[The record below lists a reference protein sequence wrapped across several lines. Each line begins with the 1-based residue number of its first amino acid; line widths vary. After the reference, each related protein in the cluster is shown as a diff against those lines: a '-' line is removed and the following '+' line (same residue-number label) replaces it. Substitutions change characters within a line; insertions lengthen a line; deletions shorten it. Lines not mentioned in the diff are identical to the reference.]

1 MNRVVA
7 VQATQLHSHHRT
19 AVHPPFVSPSLAVDD
34 TRNYS
39 MGGAVQHGSLL
50 LRLDKGN
57 GHELGARPQPF
68 SDGDR
73 RPYPSSQLEGCK
85 NWPRIRVHSKLDG
98 YSTARGSGPR
108 ETDLKPQDERDT
120 PGD

>member
-7 VQATQLHSHHRT
+7 VRATQLHSHHRT
-19 AVHPPFVSPSLAVDD
+19 AVHPPFVSLSLAVDD

-39 MGGAVQHGSLL
+39 MGDAVQHGSLL
-50 LRLDKGN
+50 LRLDKGD

-73 RPYPSSQLEGCK
+73 RPDPSSQLEGCK

-108 ETDLKPQDERDT
+108 EMDLKPQDERDT